1 MVASPEAWAEPFLN
15 QAREDLRAAWTI
27 DRSEA
32 ASTFCML
39 MQMVFEKLAKAAYAR
54 SGNHIPR
61 SHRISSHLLLVLKR
75 HPAGREIPQANAQ
88 VLGFIVELELAHPS
102 SARLQPQPF
111 PQLEYPWEDPEAGK
125 ILYPARDLPLA
136 KRITDPQDRIA
147 SDLLKLASALANRF
161 DEIFPE

>member
-1 MVASPEAWAEPFLN
+1 MGGAIPKPGARGSQSRLDYRPE
-15 QAREDLRAAWTI
+15 
-27 DRSEA
+27 
-32 ASTFCML
+32 
-39 MQMVFEKLAKAAYAR
+39 R
-54 SGNHIPR
+54 SGVDLLHVDADGFRKAGQSGLCPFR
-61 SHRISSHLLLVLKR
+61 KSHPKTHRISSHLLLVLKR
-75 HPAGREIPQANAQ
+75 HPAGRENPQANAQ

-136 KRITDPQDRIA
+136 KLITDPQDRIA

>member
-61 SHRISSHLLLVLKR
+61 PTEFPVTSSL
-75 HPAGREIPQANAQ
+75 
-88 VLGFIVELELAHPS
+88 S
-102 SARLQPQPF
+102 SKDIQRVV
-111 PQLEYPWEDPEAGK
+111 K
-125 ILYPARDLPLA
+125 ILRRTPKSWA
-136 KRITDPQDRIA
+136 
-147 SDLLKLASALANRF
+147 LLWSWNWPIRRQPDCSRNRSLNWNILGKTRRRVRF
-161 DEIFPE
+161 FTLLEICRWRS